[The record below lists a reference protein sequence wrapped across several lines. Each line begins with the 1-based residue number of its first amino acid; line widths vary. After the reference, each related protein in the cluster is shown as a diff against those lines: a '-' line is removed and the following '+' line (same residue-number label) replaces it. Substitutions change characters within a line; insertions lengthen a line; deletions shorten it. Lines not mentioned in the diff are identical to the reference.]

1 MAKITLGIGTSHTP
15 MLNAPVSDW
24 PKFIE
29 LDSVRI
35 HQDKEGNSLNYEQLL
50 AIADQQIPREITE
63 EKFLWKHTKALT
75 ALQHLHD
82 VVKKAE
88 IDILIIVGDDQ
99 KELYKDNNMPSI
111 LMYRGETIRNV
122 PLTSR
127 PGPEWAKKASAKY
140 YEAEI
145 EKEYPVDTELAM
157 HLIEH
162 LVGAEFDVSCANSI
176 QDGHGEGHAFG
187 FVHNRLLQDF
197 ELPVVPIFLNTYYPP
212 NQPTPKRCFNLGQQ
226 IRQAVES
233 WPNDK
238 RIGVVASGGLSHFT
252 VDEDLDNSVMEALR
266 SKSYADLCSIPK
278 NKLNSGNSEIRNWI
292 CMAGACEGLDLK
304 FMEYYPAYRTP
315 AGTGTGLCFAHWE

>member
-15 MLNAPVSDW
+15 MLNSPVSDW

-29 LDSVRI
+29 LDSHRA
-35 HQDKEGNSLNYEQLL
+35 HLDKDGNALNYEQLL
-50 AIADQQIPREITE
+50 AMSDPTVLGEITD
-63 EKFLWKHTKALT
+63 EKLLWKHTRAMA
-75 ALQHLHD
+75 ALQYLHD
-82 VVKKAE
+82 AVKKAE

-140 YEAEI
+140 YEPEF

-157 HLIEH
+157 HLINH
-162 LVGAEFDVSCANSI
+162 LVDEEFDVSCADSI
-176 QDGHGEGHAFG
+176 QEGHGEGHAFG
-187 FVHNRLLQDF
+187 FVHNRLLQDI

-212 NQPTPKRCFNLGQQ
+212 NQPTPKRCFNLGQE
-226 IRQAVES
+226 IRRAVEF
-233 WPNDK
+233 WPKDK
-238 RIGVVASGGLSHFT
+238 KVGVVASGGLSHFT
-252 VDEDLDNSVMEALR
+252 VDETLDHAVMAALR
-266 SKSYADLCSIPK
+266 SKSYEELCCIPK

-292 CMAGACEGLDLK
+292 CMAGACEGLGLQY
-304 FMEYYPAYRTP
+304 MEYYPAYRTP